1 MTAYHRM
8 VTSDKELDETLDCR
22 HREVCRATDGGE
34 AGHPLNDFY
43 IGPMLFEDDAVA
55 KAVANYIYPIIVSY
69 RSVQENSSMG
79 SLVWGKRIIDK
90 ETLAYPAW

>member
-1 MTAYHRM
+1 M
-8 VTSDKELDETLDCR
+8 
-22 HREVCRATDGGE
+22 EVKQAT
-34 AGHPLNDFY
+34 PLNDFY
-43 IGPMLFEDDAVA
+43 IGPMLFEGDAVA

-90 ETLAYPAW
+90 KLSLTQRGDLANTRAWVFWAIIRMMLTD